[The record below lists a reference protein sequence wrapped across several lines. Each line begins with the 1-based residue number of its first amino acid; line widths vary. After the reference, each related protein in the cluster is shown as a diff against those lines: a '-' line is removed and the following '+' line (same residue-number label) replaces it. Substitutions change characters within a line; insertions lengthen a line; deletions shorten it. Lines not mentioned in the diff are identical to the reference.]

1 MTKPILLRWSAVAAL
16 IMTCPAIAS
25 SGQSMQSSTA
35 VSARANTAAA
45 NSVAASRD
53 RWDGAPRSLT
63 GREAWLDR
71 RIRIELANGQLDER
85 QAHIA
90 LREMADIKRID
101 AYYRSRN
108 GYALNDGQRSEIQAR
123 LDAVAAKLP

>member
-1 MTKPILLRWSAVAAL
+1 
-16 IMTCPAIAS
+16 
-25 SGQSMQSSTA
+25 
-35 VSARANTAAA
+35 
-45 NSVAASRD
+45 
-53 RWDGAPRSLT
+53 
-63 GREAWLDR
+63 LDR